1 MLNLISRIIS
11 CVDRKSKIKFYNLQ
25 LIIILLSILN
35 IISII
40 LIAPFI
46 TIFSNHD
53 IILQNNFFKKVLK
66 LFDFFDK
73 DDLFFIIALA
83 LLIFYSLTVIFTF
96 ILNYLNIKWSQQ
108 ISVYFKNIL
117 YNYYINKDW
126 LYHSS
131 TSSKNLIARI
141 NNDSDRLTNQL
152 ILPITEFFSGFIFVS
167 FMFFTIFLVNFS
179 VAIISLILLFIFYIS
194 FYFLFKKKLRR
205 SGDEFTKLYPL
216 YYKTLS
222 DGFSSIK
229 DTILFDR
236 KTFFTKNF
244 FHILSEM
251 KKNSILQSFLT
262 QIPRGIIEILFLF
275 LIIFFLNLLVKKF
288 EYSFVEISSL
298 MGFYVVVCIK
308 AIPALQ
314 KLYRNFSIIKANES
328 AFENLEIDLL
338 EAKKFSETNLKKDE
352 NHKIELKNK
361 IQFKNLS
368 FNYPNNKN
376 AGIFDVNIDIQSGF
390 KVGIAGKTGSGKSTL
405 VDILLGF
412 LSPLSGQILI
422 DGKILDKS
430 NLKSWQ
436 EKISYVPQTFFIS
449 ETTIKSNVAFGE
461 EEELIDTGKVKLC
474 LKIAELEE
482 FENDLDKIVGENGKK
497 LSGGERQRLGIARA
511 IYKDTEIIV
520 LDEATSALD
529 TNTEKKIV
537 KNLHDYDRIKTVIVV
552 SHRLDTL
559 KNCNKLFFVDDGHI
573 SELSNFDEL
582 LNKF

>member
-1 MLNLISRIIS
+1 
-11 CVDRKSKIKFYNLQ
+11 
-25 LIIILLSILN
+25 
-35 IISII
+35 
-40 LIAPFI
+40 
-46 TIFSNHD
+46 
-53 IILQNNFFKKVLK
+53 
-66 LFDFFDK
+66 
-73 DDLFFIIALA
+73 
-83 LLIFYSLTVIFTF
+83 
-96 ILNYLNIKWSQQ
+96 
-108 ISVYFKNIL
+108 
-117 YNYYINKDW
+117 
-126 LYHSS
+126 
-131 TSSKNLIARI
+131 
-141 NNDSDRLTNQL
+141 
-152 ILPITEFFSGFIFVS
+152 
-167 FMFFTIFLVNFS
+167 
-179 VAIISLILLFIFYIS
+179 
-194 FYFLFKKKLRR
+194 
-205 SGDEFTKLYPL
+205 
-216 YYKTLS
+216 
-222 DGFSSIK
+222 
-229 DTILFDR
+229 
-236 KTFFTKNF
+236 
-244 FHILSEM
+244 
-251 KKNSILQSFLT
+251 
-262 QIPRGIIEILFLF
+262 
-275 LIIFFLNLLVKKF
+275 
-288 EYSFVEISSL
+288 

-497 LSGGERQRLGIARA
+497 LSGGERQNS
-511 IYKDTEIIV
+511 V
-520 LDEATSALD
+520 LLERSI
-529 TNTEKKIV
+529 KIQ
-537 KNLHDYDRIKTVIVV
+537 K
-552 SHRLDTL
+552 S
-559 KNCNKLFFVDDGHI
+559 
-573 SELSNFDEL
+573 
-582 LNKF
+582 

>member
-11 CVDRKSKIKFYNLQ
+11 CVDRELKIKFYYLQ
-25 LIIILLSILN
+25 LIIILLSVLN

-46 TIFSNHD
+46 TIFSNQD
-53 IILQNNFFKKVLK
+53 IILQNNFFKKVLN
-66 LFDFFDK
+66 LFVFFDK
-73 DDLFFIIALA
+73 DNLFLIVASA

-96 ILNYLNIKWSQQ
+96 ILNYLNINWSQQ

-131 TSSKNLIARI
+131 TSSKNLIAKI

-152 ILPITEFFSGFIFVS
+152 ILPIIEFFSGFIFVF

-179 VAIISLILLFIFYIS
+179 VAITSLILLSTFYMF

-229 DTILFDR
+229 DTILFDK
-236 KTFFTKNF
+236 KTFFTKKF

-275 LIIFFLNLLVKKF
+275 LIMFFLNLLVKKF

-308 AIPALQ
+308 TIPALQ

-328 AFENLEIDLL
+328 AFENLETDLL
-338 EAKKFSETNLKKDE
+338 EAKKFSETNLNKNE

-361 IQFKNLS
+361 IEFKNLS

-390 KVGIAGKTGSGKSTL
+390 KVGIAGKTGSGKSTF

-436 EKISYVPQTFFIS
+436 KKISYVPQTFFIS

-461 EEELIDTGKVKLC
+461 EEELIDIDKVKHS

-482 FENDLDKIVGENGKK
+482 FENQLDKIVGENGKK
-497 LSGGERQRLGIARA
+497 LSGGQRQRLGIARA
-511 IYKDTEIIV
+511 IYKNMEIIV

-529 TNTEKKIV
+529 TNTEKK
-537 KNLHDYDRIKTVIVV
+537 
-552 SHRLDTL
+552 
-559 KNCNKLFFVDDGHI
+559 NC
-573 SELSNFDEL
+573 
-582 LNKF
+582 